1 MASLGCCELVKGFF
15 HSFFSRWLVPIDHL
29 TIFFDEVTKMVRFFD
44 IFFSG
49 LALIV
54 LSPLLIIITLVLKLS
69 GEGEIFFLQDRVG
82 KNRNLF
88 KVFKF
93 ATMLKDSPHIATDT
107 VTIKND
113 PRVLPTGKFLR
124 KTKINE
130 LPQLLNV
137 FIGHMSLVG
146 PRPQAPRCF
155 DAFPVESQDII
166 VQVKPGL
173 SGIGPIVF
181 RGEEDILEGHSGTLD
196 FYDNI
201 IGPYKGKVEAWYV
214 GNQNLL
220 VYFSLILLTVW
231 VVLFSKSDLI
241 WRLYKDLPSPPDI
254 LKKDLNFP
262 G

>member
-1 MASLGCCELVKGFF
+1 ML
-15 HSFFSRWLVPIDHL
+15 I
-29 TIFFDEVTKMVRFFD
+29 RFFD
-44 IFFSG
+44 VVLSG

-54 LSPLLIIITLVLKLS
+54 LSPLIIPIMLFLKFS
-69 GEGEIFFLQDRVG
+69 GEGEIFFLQERVG
-82 KNRNLF
+82 KNRERF
-88 KVFKF
+88 KLFKF
-93 ATMLKDSPHIATDT
+93 ATMLKNSPSIGTGT
-107 VTIKND
+107 VTMKND
-113 PRVLPTGKFLR
+113 PRVLPAGKFLR

-155 DAFPVESQDII
+155 DAFPAEAQDII

-181 RGEEDILEGHSGTLD
+181 RGEEDILEGYSGTLD
-196 FYDNI
+196 FYDNV
-201 IGPYKGKVEAWYV
+201 IGPYKGDVEAWYV
-214 GNQNLL
+214 GKQGLIA
-220 VYFSLILLTVW
+220 YFSLILLTVW
-231 VVLFSKSDLI
+231 VVLFSKSDLV
-241 WRLYKDLPSPPDI
+241 WRLFKDLPSPPDI

>member
-1 MASLGCCELVKGFF
+1 MIRFLDILFSSLAIVF
-15 HSFFSRWLVPIDHL
+15 LVPLLLPI
-29 TIFFDEVTKMVRFFD
+29 M
-44 IFFSG
+44 
-49 LALIV
+49 LI
-54 LSPLLIIITLVLKLS
+54 LKVS
-69 GEGEIFFLQDRVG
+69 GEGEVFFLQERIG
-82 KNRNLF
+82 KNKEIFKLF
-88 KVFKF
+88 KYT
-93 ATMLKDSPHIATDT
+93 TMVKNSSSIGTGT
-107 VTIKND
+107 VTVKDD
-113 PRVLPTGKFLR
+113 PRVLPVGIFLR
-124 KTKINE
+124 KSKINE

-137 FIGHMSLVG
+137 FLGDMSIIG

-196 FYDNI
+196 FYDNV

>member
-1 MASLGCCELVKGFF
+1 L
-15 HSFFSRWLVPIDHL
+15 I
-29 TIFFDEVTKMVRFFD
+29 RFFD
-44 IFFSG
+44 VVLSG

-54 LSPLLIIITLVLKLS
+54 LSPLLIPIVLFLKFS
-69 GEGEIFFLQDRVG
+69 GEGEIFFLQERVG
-82 KNRNLF
+82 KNREMF
-88 KVFKF
+88 KLFKF
-93 ATMLKDSPHIATDT
+93 ATMLKDSPSMGTGT
-107 VTIKND
+107 VTMKND
-113 PRVLPTGKFLR
+113 PRVLPAGKFLR

-181 RGEEDILEGHSGTLD
+181 RSEEDILEGHSGTLD
-196 FYDNI
+196 FYDNV
-201 IGPYKGKVEAWYV
+201 IGPYKGDVEAWYV
-214 GNQNLL
+214 EKQGLIA
-220 VYFSLILLTVW
+220 YFSLILLTVW
-231 VVLFSKSDLI
+231 VVLFPRSDLV
-241 WRLYKDLPSPPDI
+241 WQLFKDLPSPPDI

-262 G
+262 V

>member
-1 MASLGCCELVKGFF
+1 ML
-15 HSFFSRWLVPIDHL
+15 I
-29 TIFFDEVTKMVRFFD
+29 RFFD
-44 IFFSG
+44 VVLSG

-54 LSPLLIIITLVLKLS
+54 LSPLLIPIVLFLKFS
-69 GEGEIFFLQDRVG
+69 GEGEIFFLQERVG
-82 KNRNLF
+82 KNREMFKLF
-88 KVFKF
+88 KFV
-93 ATMLKDSPHIATDT
+93 TMLKDSPSMGTGT
-107 VTIKND
+107 VTMKND
-113 PRVLPTGKFLR
+113 PRVLPAGKFLR

-181 RGEEDILEGHSGTLD
+181 RGEEDILEGHTGTLD
-196 FYDNI
+196 FYDNV

-214 GNQNLL
+214 EKQGLIA
-220 VYFSLILLTVW
+220 YFALILLTVW
-231 VVLFSKSDLI
+231 VVFFPKSDLV
-241 WRLYKDLPSPPDI
+241 WRAFKSLPTPPDN
-254 LKKDLNFP
+254 LKDELNFP
-262 G
+262 Y